1 GGGLVVGSVVGGVL
15 DPVVVGSG
23 GAAYVL
29 YTSGSSGVP
38 KGVVVSHGG
47 FAGLVAGHRG
57 LLGVGPGCRVA
68 QFASAGFDTFGW
80 EWSMA
85 LLTGAALVVVPQE
98 ERLGGELA
106 VFLAREGVTHVT
118 LPPGV
123 LALLDEGDVD
133 PGVVVVTAG
142 EECPPEVMARW
153 SRGRVMFNSY
163 GPTET
168 TVDATLWRCDPDA
181 GEVLIGG
188 PVFST
193 RVFVLD
199 GSLEP
204 VPPGVVGELYVAGD
218 GLARGYLRRS
228 GLTGERFVACPFG
241 GAGERMY
248 RTGDLARWT
257 AEGRLVFA
265 GRADDQVKV
274 RGHRIEPGEI
284 AGVLTAHPGVAQ
296 AAVVAREDTPGDT
309 RLTAYIVPETTTTDP
324 AAATIDPS
332 RHDTTVPDTTTLTAD
347 LRAHTAALL
356 PAYMI
361 PAAFV
366 ALPEL
371 PLTINGK
378 LDRAALPTP
387 EYATAD
393 TGRAPATAA
402 EDAMCEAFA
411 EVLGVERVNV
421 DDNFFD
427 RGGHSL
433 LAVALVQR
441 LRLRGFNLSVRA
453 VFEAPTPAGLVTRL
467 DLPYA
472 GNELDVLLPIRPGGS
487 KPPFFCV
494 HPAGGLSWCY
504 MPLSQYVPQEYP
516 LYGLQARGVRET
528 GDPAGSVKEMA
539 ADYIR
544 YMRSVQATGPYH
556 LLGWSFGGIIAHEIA
571 VQLRVAGQEVG
582 ALVSLDAVPPKQD
595 EQRSGDEAREDA
607 PGPDRDKAEVE
618 AEFEA
623 EFEGEERHRRP
634 GNLRMFQNAARLLR
648 QHELGVFD
656 GDLLLLSAGEGKPE
670 GAAPGAAAWEENVSG
685 QVMEVHLPCKHTEMA
700 RPEVLAQVWRGISD
714 WLGLENTD
722 GPQDLGR

>member
-1 GGGLVVGSVVGGVL
+1 MLLERSVDLVVALLGVLRAGGAYLLLDPSYPVERRAWMLADAGAVCVVSSGVLAGGVPGGVPVVEVGGGGLVVGSVVGGVL

-324 AAATIDPS
+324 ATAS
-332 RHDTTVPDTTTLTAD
+332 LSAD
-347 LRAHTAALL
+347 LRAHTAARL

-366 ALPEL
+366 LLPEL

-378 LDRAALPTP
+378 LNRAALPTP
-387 EYATAD
+387 EYA
-393 TGRAPATAA
+393 
-402 EDAMCEAFA
+402 
-411 EVLGVERVNV
+411 
-421 DDNFFD
+421 
-427 RGGHSL
+427 
-433 LAVALVQR
+433 
-441 LRLRGFNLSVRA
+441 
-453 VFEAPTPAGLVTRL
+453 
-467 DLPYA
+467 
-472 GNELDVLLPIRPGGS
+472 
-487 KPPFFCV
+487 
-494 HPAGGLSWCY
+494 
-504 MPLSQYVPQEYP
+504 
-516 LYGLQARGVRET
+516 
-528 GDPAGSVKEMA
+528 
-539 ADYIR
+539 
-544 YMRSVQATGPYH
+544 
-556 LLGWSFGGIIAHEIA
+556 
-571 VQLRVAGQEVG
+571 
-582 ALVSLDAVPPKQD
+582 
-595 EQRSGDEAREDA
+595 
-607 PGPDRDKAEVE
+607 
-618 AEFEA
+618 
-623 EFEGEERHRRP
+623 
-634 GNLRMFQNAARLLR
+634 
-648 QHELGVFD
+648 
-656 GDLLLLSAGEGKPE
+656 
-670 GAAPGAAAWEENVSG
+670 
-685 QVMEVHLPCKHTEMA
+685 
-700 RPEVLAQVWRGISD
+700 
-714 WLGLENTD
+714 
-722 GPQDLGR
+722 

>member
-1 GGGLVVGSVVGGVL
+1 MVGVVGSVVELFGEWVVRDPGAVAVVCGEESLTYGELDERAGWLAGVLAGRGVGPESVVGVLLERSVDLVVALLGVLRAGGAYLLLDPSYPVERRAWMLADAGPVCVVSSGVLAGGVPGGVPVVEVGGGGLVVGSVVDGVL

-106 VFLAREGVTHVT
+106 GFLAREGVTHVT

-218 GLARGYLRRS
+218 GLARGYLRRP

-241 GAGERMY
+241 GVGERMY
-248 RTGDLARWT
+248 RTGD
-257 AEGRLVFA
+257 
-265 GRADDQVKV
+265 
-274 RGHRIEPGEI
+274 
-284 AGVLTAHPGVAQ
+284 
-296 AAVVAREDTPGDT
+296 
-309 RLTAYIVPETTTTDP
+309 
-324 AAATIDPS
+324 
-332 RHDTTVPDTTTLTAD
+332 
-347 LRAHTAALL
+347 
-356 PAYMI
+356 
-361 PAAFV
+361 
-366 ALPEL
+366 
-371 PLTINGK
+371 
-378 LDRAALPTP
+378 
-387 EYATAD
+387 
-393 TGRAPATAA
+393 
-402 EDAMCEAFA
+402 
-411 EVLGVERVNV
+411 
-421 DDNFFD
+421 
-427 RGGHSL
+427 
-433 LAVALVQR
+433 
-441 LRLRGFNLSVRA
+441 
-453 VFEAPTPAGLVTRL
+453 
-467 DLPYA
+467 
-472 GNELDVLLPIRPGGS
+472 
-487 KPPFFCV
+487 
-494 HPAGGLSWCY
+494 
-504 MPLSQYVPQEYP
+504 
-516 LYGLQARGVRET
+516 
-528 GDPAGSVKEMA
+528 
-539 ADYIR
+539 
-544 YMRSVQATGPYH
+544 
-556 LLGWSFGGIIAHEIA
+556 
-571 VQLRVAGQEVG
+571 
-582 ALVSLDAVPPKQD
+582 
-595 EQRSGDEAREDA
+595 
-607 PGPDRDKAEVE
+607 
-618 AEFEA
+618 
-623 EFEGEERHRRP
+623 
-634 GNLRMFQNAARLLR
+634 
-648 QHELGVFD
+648 
-656 GDLLLLSAGEGKPE
+656 
-670 GAAPGAAAWEENVSG
+670 
-685 QVMEVHLPCKHTEMA
+685 
-700 RPEVLAQVWRGISD
+700 
-714 WLGLENTD
+714 
-722 GPQDLGR
+722 